1 MTTALTSQLFSTSL
15 ELHRWIAFLR
25 NIREQREKC
34 DCGRDKNGKGR
45 WRAGNRKVGDK
56 RAKEKRWASRRWPEI
71 WKKWSE
77 KEGRKERGTKE
88 RRKIDSERDFLGVVV
103 NCSVVKGLCL
113 NLSFVYQTHLS
124 MTSSRLIF
132 IEPFDCR
139 RNGTCLCFCELSWEE
154 RKELVYSG
162 VSLSEMN
169 ECSEVIQRKL

>member
-1 MTTALTSQLFSTSL
+1 MTTALTSQLFPTSL

-34 DCGRDKNGKGR
+34 DCGRDKNGEER

-56 RAKEKRWASRRWPEI
+56 RAKEKRRASRRWAEI

-77 KEGRKERGTKE
+77 KEGRKKGTTE

-103 NCSVVKGLCL
+103 NFLVVKGLCIS
-113 NLSFVYQTHLS
+113 LSFVYQTHLS
-124 MTSSRLIF
+124 ITSSRHIF
-132 IEPFDCR
+132 IEPFVCW

-154 RKELVYSG
+154 RKKLVYSG
-162 VSLSEMN
+162 VSSSEMN
-169 ECSEVIQRKL
+169 EHSEVIQRKL